1 LIPAPRIR
9 TIDLRIRVLI
19 LLQKFFSNYFLKVHL
34 HQSSQQKSLK
44 KSQNSRNRCFFLPF
58 LLVEGR
64 IRVRIRTNND
74 RFGSGSP
81 RNGTDPATQHWFKT
95 HFFFRDFS
103 FSHVTEAKAQ
113 QEAQAAAVKGTVNS
127 SLCFLLSISYRN
139 RRNVVVLNKCRI
151 YVSF

>member
-1 LIPAPRIR
+1 MIPAPRIR

-34 HQSSQQKSLK
+34 HQSSQQKSPK
-44 KSQNSRNRCFFLPF
+44 KSQNSRNRCFFCL

-113 QEAQAAAVKGTVNS
+113 KEAQAAAVKGTVNS

-139 RRNVVVLNKCRI
+139 VVVFNKCRI
-151 YVSF
+151 YV